1 LQPGREVP
9 GEIFLIHVR
18 DRLVY
23 EAVIVW
29 KKRSEAGLCFR
40 KVLQLSELSDPRLAY
55 LQNLWLERAARR

>member
-1 LQPGREVP
+1 
-9 GEIFLIHVR
+9 
-18 DRLVY
+18 VY